1 MLLLKKKT
9 FELEATSPLVKSDEA
24 AAINSA
30 EEIIEA
36 AKAEAQQIIAEAKD
50 AYEAEKVRGYQDGI
64 AEGKEE
70 ILLQKMDL
78 LDETVTY
85 MENVEGKIVDLVQ
98 KALKKCIA
106 EIGDKELIVQI
117 VRKSMQAIVRTQRQI
132 TIKVSP
138 EMVPVVKGRVQEIMA
153 DFPNLAIINVMEDPH
168 LTDTTCIIE
177 TEAGLVEASVEGQ
190 MNALQK
196 SIENHF
202 KH

>member
-1 MLLLKKKT
+1 MLVLKKKT
-9 FELEATSPLVKSDEA
+9 FEIEAQTPLVKPDEMS
-24 AAINSA
+24 AIATA
-30 EEIIEA
+30 EEIIA
-36 AKAEAQQIIAEAKD
+36 AAQQEAQKIIADAHV
-50 AYEAEKVRGYQDGI
+50 AYEQEKQRGYEDGI

-70 ILLQKMDL
+70 ILMQKMDL
-78 LDETVTY
+78 LDETVSY
-85 MENVEGKIVDLVQ
+85 MESVEGKMVELVL

-106 EIGDKELIVQI
+106 EIGDKELVVQI

-138 EMVPVVKGRVQEIMA
+138 VMVPVVKQRLQEIMA
-153 DFPNLAIINVMEDPH
+153 EFPSLALADVVEDAH
-168 LTDTTCIIE
+168 LSDTTCIVE